1 MQAYRYHIN
10 DLDSLSNIHLVS
22 CDVTPHYHYYIGRAY
37 LFDQC
42 VNITTGPPEDRIL
55 ITGLHTVSDISCK
68 RCQALVG
75 WTYAKAYEPSQKYKE
90 GKYIIEKIHL
100 HMEESHY
107 YTVDRPA
114 GERGDRWQL
123 RSMSWGSEES
133 CYHSQRGISY
143 TTSNSSSNGS
153 SWNGMM
159 MGGSYHL
166 GDTLNRMGSPILSGV
181 GGAGS
186 HYSRGRSASMG
197 GSHHHHHSRSSPHTP
212 PTPHIRQSS
221 SPGVVSMM
229 TTMTTST
236 TTTATTKSPRSPSD
250 IIYEYR
256 S

>member
-1 MQAYRYHIN
+1 
-10 DLDSLSNIHLVS
+10 
-22 CDVTPHYHYYIGRAY
+22 
-37 LFDQC
+37 
-42 VNITTGPPEDRIL
+42 
-55 ITGLHTVSDISCK
+55 
-68 RCQALVG
+68 
-75 WTYAKAYEPSQKYKE
+75 
-90 GKYIIEKIHL
+90 
-100 HMEESHY
+100 MEESHY

-133 CYHSQRGISY
+133 CYHSQRGIGY
-143 TTSNSSSNGS
+143 TTSNSSSSGS
-153 SWNGMM
+153 IWNGMM

-197 GSHHHHHSRSSPHTP
+197 GSSSHNHHHSRSSPQTP

-229 TTMTTST
+229 TTMTTSI